1 MNEDKYVHLDF
12 ADIIADPNLTRRE
25 FMKCLGGGIIVF
37 LWMGDSSILE
47 AQGRGRGYPGDFNAY
62 LRIGGDGRVT
72 CFTGKVELVITSL
85 AQMLAEEL
93 EVPLEAVDM
102 VMGDTAVCP
111 WDMGTFGSMS
121 TRFFGPPLRAAGAEA
136 KAVLMKLAAKRL
148 GIPPDRLVAQDGVIF
163 DRNQEA
169 KRVTYAQLAD
179 GKTITREVKE
189 KGVLKKP
196 SEFKVMG
203 KSFSRADALEEV
215 QGKAKYSGD
224 IQFSDMLYAK
234 ILRPP
239 AHGAKLTS
247 VDTSAVETIK
257 AVRMVRDGDMV
268 AVLHKNPDVAEKAL
282 KKINGYTHKFD
293 QSRVEAG
300 LKKLVARASSADMAL
315 ALGTCFIEPDDG
327 RCYNQVRF
335 YDSDGKFLGFHAKTL
350 RCGTMT
356 RPSKWLS
363 IRSN

>member
-121 TRFFGPPLRAAGAEA
+121 TRFFGPPLRAAGGGGKTGFLEF
-136 KAVLMKLAAKRL
+136 AAQRP
-148 GIPPDRLVAQDGVIF
+148 GVPPARPGGPDRGVFVRAQ
-163 DRNQEA
+163 Q
-169 KRVTYAQLAD
+169 
-179 GKTITREVKE
+179 GKT
-189 KGVLKKP
+189 G
-196 SEFKVMG
+196 
-203 KSFSRADALEEV
+203 
-215 QGKAKYSGD
+215 
-224 IQFSDMLYAK
+224 
-234 ILRPP
+234 
-239 AHGAKLTS
+239 
-247 VDTSAVETIK
+247 
-257 AVRMVRDGDMV
+257 
-268 AVLHKNPDVAEKAL
+268 
-282 KKINGYTHKFD
+282 
-293 QSRVEAG
+293 
-300 LKKLVARASSADMAL
+300 
-315 ALGTCFIEPDDG
+315 
-327 RCYNQVRF
+327 
-335 YDSDGKFLGFHAKTL
+335 
-350 RCGTMT
+350 
-356 RPSKWLS
+356 
-363 IRSN
+363 